1 MKPLVLLVDDEESV
15 RNLVGHFLSERNYEV
30 TTATTAAEA
39 LRLVNEVPLHLLI
52 LDVVLP
58 DSDGIEVLERV
69 KTSHPHLPVILFSGA
84 GFDELLLREARE
96 KGADGYASKTLGLEQ
111 LLMEVHR
118 VLKQYKKDT
127 VFRREGHTEIFKSP
141 RPG

>member
-15 RNLVGHFLSERNYEV
+15 RNLVRRFLSKRNYEV
-30 TTATTAAEA
+30 TTATTAEET
-39 LRLVNEVPLHLLI
+39 LRLVNEIPLHLLI

-58 DSDGIEVLERV
+58 DSDGIEVLERI

-84 GFDELLLREARE
+84 GFDELLLSEARE
-96 KGADGYASKTLGLEQ
+96 KGADGYASKTLGLDQ
-111 LLMEVHR
+111 LLMEIHR

-127 VFRREGHTEIFKSP
+127 IFGREGTTEIFKSP